1 MWYQIS
7 FFKKYQH
14 SNLGHVS
21 FLITTLY
28 FNTIIE
34 IMYFDEFYV
43 FLIYYVL
50 YIYIFCV
57 IKMTYF
63 LYTLYTVTF
72 ATNYL
77 NKIMIN

>member
-50 YIYIFCV
+50 YIYF
-57 IKMTYF
+57 F
-63 LYTLYTVTF
+63 LCYKNDVF
-72 ATNYL
+72 P
-77 NKIMIN
+77 I

>member
-28 FNTIIE
+28 FNMIIE

-50 YIYIFCV
+50 YIYF
-57 IKMTYF
+57 F
-63 LYTLYTVTF
+63 LCYKNDVF
-72 ATNYL
+72 PIYL
-77 NKIMIN
+77 IHSHICNKLLKQNND